1 MNYISRQRLV
11 APLFAGEEER
21 QVVLPQGKWYD
32 FYTGKYV
39 GEGEVI
45 TVKPGLDK
53 IPVYVKDGGII
64 PLWPKLTKVDAE
76 KHPIEIRYYGAKP
89 SIYEL
94 YDDDGETY
102 DYEKGEYLRIP
113 IEVRVDSEG
122 KKKGEVRIPEGKSIW
137 SYGDFS
143 FKFMTK

>member
-1 MNYISRQRLV
+1 M
-11 APLFAGEEER
+11 
-21 QVVLPQGKWYD
+21 
-32 FYTGKYV
+32 
-39 GEGEVI
+39 
-45 TVKPGLDK
+45 
-53 IPVYVKDGGII
+53 
-64 PLWPKLTKVDAE
+64 WPKLTKVDAE

-122 KKKGEVRIPEGKSIW
+122 KRKVKYVFRKENRHGLMEISHL
-137 SYGDFS
+137 SL
-143 FKFMTK
+143 